1 VAIVALLSLLVGSVT
16 GLVVG
21 RWQPLLLPAALI
33 AAAALLAVP
42 EAAPLGALTAAG
54 FLAGMYLHRL
64 VAESQ
69 ATR

>member
-1 VAIVALLSLLVGSVT
+1 MAIVALLSLLVGSVT

-21 RWQPLLLPAALI
+21 RWQPLLLFAAVI

-42 EAAPLGALTAAG
+42 EAAPLGALTAAA

>member
-1 VAIVALLSLLVGSVT
+1 VATVALLSLLVGSVT

-21 RWQPLLLPAALI
+21 RWQPLLLLAAAI

-42 EAAPLGALTAAG
+42 EAGALGALTAAA
-54 FLAGMYLHRL
+54 FLAGMHLHRL

>member
-1 VAIVALLSLLVGSVT
+1 MAIVALLSLLVGSVT

-21 RWQPLLLPAALI
+21 RWHPLLLLAAVI

-42 EAAPLGALTAAG
+42 EAPPLGALTAAA

>member
-1 VAIVALLSLLVGSVT
+1 MAIVALLSLLVGSVT

-21 RWQPLLLPAALI
+21 RWQPLVLLAAVI
-33 AAAALLAVP
+33 AVAALLAVP
-42 EAAPLGALTAAG
+42 QAGALGALTAAA

>member
-21 RWQPLLLPAALI
+21 RWHPLLLLAAVI
-33 AAAALLAVP
+33 AAAAFLAVP
-42 EAAPLGALTAAG
+42 EAAPLGALTAAA